1 MGYIGA
7 FTQVWTNLVTWFVTL
22 FEMIAS
28 IFVTTGAEGAIE
40 LTFVGTCAV
49 IMAGVALLLLAF
61 NLIRSFV
68 RMRG

>member
-1 MGYIGA
+1 MIGV
-7 FTQVWTNLVTWFVTL
+7 FTQVWTSLIEWFVTL
-22 FEMIAS
+22 FGLITE
-28 IFVTTGAEGAIE
+28 IFVLETEGVYT

-49 IMAGVALLLLAF
+49 IMAGVALILLAF

>member
-1 MGYIGA
+1 MISV
-7 FTQVWTNLVTWFVTL
+7 FTQVWTTLLEWFVTL
-22 FEMIAS
+22 FEAVTT
-28 IFVTTGAEGAIE
+28 IFVTEVDGAYT

-49 IMAGVALLLLAF
+49 IMAGVALILLCF

>member
-1 MGYIGA
+1 MVAA
-7 FTQVWTNLVTWFVTL
+7 FTNVWTTLLEWFIDL
-22 FEMIAS
+22 FGMITE
-28 IFVTTGAEGAIE
+28 IFVTTSTEGTVT

-49 IMAGVALLLLAF
+49 IMAGVALILLAF